1 MSNLTRVIIVDDH
14 PLMRKG
20 IKQLLSIDPSFEIIA
35 EATNG
40 IEAVSFAKKLQP
52 ELILLD
58 YNMQGLSGLE
68 TLKVLRQN
76 NCTAKVIIL
85 TVSDNKQ
92 DVIAMVNQG
101 ADGYLLKDSEPE
113 MLLENIIKVLTG
125 EMVVSD
131 KLTAFL
137 GDLDQEDNI
146 RNRLADL
153 TKREAQILQEIA
165 KGYSNKEIS
174 DNLHISE
181 GTVKVHVKSLLKKLQ
196 VKSRVE
202 AAVLYLQ
209 QPK

>member
-20 IKQLLSIDPSFEIIA
+20 IKQLLSIDPNFEIIA

-40 IEAVSFAKKLQP
+40 IEALRFAKKLQP

-76 NCTAKVIIL
+76 SCTAKVIIL

-113 MLLENIIKVLTG
+113 ILLENIIKVLAG
-125 EMVVSD
+125 EMIVSE
-131 KLTAFL
+131 KLTTFL
-137 GDLDQEDNI
+137 DDLDQEDNI
-146 RNRLADL
+146 RNRLTKL
-153 TKREAQILQEIA
+153 TKRETQILQEVA

-209 QPK
+209 RPK